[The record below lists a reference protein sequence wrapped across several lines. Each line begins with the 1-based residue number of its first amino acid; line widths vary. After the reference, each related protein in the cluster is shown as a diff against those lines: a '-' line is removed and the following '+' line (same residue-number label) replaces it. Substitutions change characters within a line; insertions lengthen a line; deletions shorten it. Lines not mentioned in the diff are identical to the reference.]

1 MNNIDANRTRSQAAQ
16 LQTRQAVA
24 AVHRFQSL
32 MQAPLDEDCAN
43 GSATDA
49 GEQGC
54 GNKFAGDPLSKSC
67 EKNAPA
73 LPKAVINLFWE
84 SLQQEFAQTQDI
96 AGFLNALLRDITS
109 GLKNSRRLQDD
120 SWKLMVRLRPDFLP
134 ATALEIS
141 CNDNRISI
149 VLRTAREDTYRIISD
164 ALPRLNAALA
174 EKSFCTDKTQ
184 LYLVAIEDLP

>member
-1 MNNIDANRTRSQAAQ
+1 MNNINTNWTKSQAAQ

-24 AVHRFQSL
+24 AVDRFQSL

-49 GEQGC
+49 SEQGR
-54 GNKFAGDPLSKSC
+54 GNKFAGDPFSKSC
-67 EKNAPA
+67 EENASS

-84 SLQQEFAQTQDI
+84 SLQQEFAQPPDI
-96 AGFLNALLRDITS
+96 AGFLNAFLRDITS
-109 GLKNSRRLQDD
+109 GLQNSRHLQDD
-120 SWKLMVRLRPDFLP
+120 SYKLMVRLRPDFLP

-149 VLRTAREDTYRIISD
+149 VLRTAQEDTYQIISD

-174 EKSFCTDKTQ
+174 EKSFCTDKAQ